1 MPRRISDYPD
11 AFAGWNLISSI
22 GSLVSVVATA
32 LFLHIVYLQLVEG
45 KSSARYP
52 WYTPEFFSDYLQIIL
67 RRSFESME
75 WALNSPP
82 KPHPFISLP
91 LTNDQWTIAIQCI
104 IGAYNSFPYA
114 VSLETLLS
122 VIRYTGL
129 IEPLEVFFF
138 QNGIHAGTI
147 VTNEVLHQMLALL
160 GYYC

>member
-1 MPRRISDYPD
+1 MRDINNEYVYVKINYKHTLQGMPRRISDYPD

-67 RRSFESME
+67 KRSFESME

-91 LTNDQWTIAIQCI
+91 LTN
-104 IGAYNSFPYA
+104 
-114 VSLETLLS
+114 
-122 VIRYTGL
+122 
-129 IEPLEVFFF
+129 
-138 QNGIHAGTI
+138 
-147 VTNEVLHQMLALL
+147 ML
-160 GYYC
+160 

>member
-67 RRSFESME
+67 KRSFESME

-91 LTNDQWTIAIQCI
+91 LTNML
-104 IGAYNSFPYA
+104 G
-114 VSLETLLS
+114 LE
-122 VIRYTGL
+122 IFHFATGL
-129 IEPLEVFFF
+129 EGNIFGLFLSCLYIITGLTFESS
-138 QNGIHAGTI
+138 IYI
-147 VTNEVLHQMLALL
+147 
-160 GYYC
+160 

>member
-67 RRSFESME
+67 KRSFESME

-91 LTNDQWTIAIQCI
+91 LTNMLGLEIFHFAIGLGGNIFGLFLSSFDI
-104 IGAYNSFPYA
+104 I
-114 VSLETLLS
+114 
-122 VIRYTGL
+122 TGL
-129 IEPLEVFFF
+129 TFESS
-138 QNGIHAGTI
+138 T
-147 VTNEVLHQMLALL
+147 
-160 GYYC
+160 